1 MISEVIQVC
10 TLEIR
15 RVDLKMEKL
24 DGEVGDEGQERWK
37 SLVDKRGLFL
47 AEDDDDDDDVLQ
59 VSLGE
64 LEREEDWE
72 TGAVAE
78 TVRQRS

>member
-1 MISEVIQVC
+1 MISEVIKVC

-47 AEDDDDDDDVLQ
+47 AEDDDDDVLQ

-78 TVRQRS
+78 TVRQRR